1 MADFADVGLS
11 PTAIREAMDTA
22 RSARPG
28 QSSHERS
35 QAVLRLRIVVADDDP
50 DTVRTLRL
58 LLEDEGHE
66 VKSAGNGQAALD
78 AVRDFGADVLLLDIG
93 MPGLNGYE
101 VAQKLRERY
110 GSAKPTLIAIT
121 GRDSDSDKSFAR
133 STGFDH
139 YVSKPYEPRKLLALL
154 EERGRP

>member
-1 MADFADVGLS
+1 MSDRKPA
-11 PTAIREAMDTA
+11 
-22 RSARPG
+22 
-28 QSSHERS
+28 
-35 QAVLRLRIVVADDDP
+35 LRLRIVVADDDP

-58 LLEDEGHE
+58 LLEEEGHE

>member
-1 MADFADVGLS
+1 MSEGKRA
-11 PTAIREAMDTA
+11 
-22 RSARPG
+22 
-28 QSSHERS
+28 
-35 QAVLRLRIVVADDDP
+35 LRLRIVVADDDP

-58 LLEDEGHE
+58 LLEEEGHE
-66 VKSAGNGQAALD
+66 VKTASDGPAAFY

-93 MPGLNGYE
+93 MPGMSGFE

-121 GRDSDSDKSFAR
+121 GRDSAADRSFAR

-139 YVSKPYEPRKLLALL
+139 HVAKPYEPQQLLALI
-154 EERGRP
+154 ERLARPGAAP

>member
-58 LLEDEGHE
+58 LLEDEGHD

>member
-1 MADFADVGLS
+1 MSDRKPA
-11 PTAIREAMDTA
+11 
-22 RSARPG
+22 
-28 QSSHERS
+28 
-35 QAVLRLRIVVADDDP
+35 LRLRIVVADDDP

-58 LLEDEGHE
+58 LLEEEGHE

-121 GRDSDSDKSFAR
+121 GRDSDADKSFAR

-154 EERGRP
+154 EERRRP

>member
-1 MADFADVGLS
+1 MRTMS
-11 PTAIREAMDTA
+11 
-22 RSARPG
+22 
-28 QSSHERS
+28 ERKP
-35 QAVLRLRIVVADDDP
+35 ALRLRIVVADDDP

-58 LLEDEGHE
+58 LLEEEGHD
-66 VKSAGNGQAALD
+66 VKTASDGPAALY

-93 MPGLNGYE
+93 MPGMNGFE

-121 GRDSDSDKSFAR
+121 GRDSATDKSFAR

-139 YVSKPYEPRKLLALL
+139 HVAKPYEPRQLIALI
-154 EERGRP
+154 ERVARAGSLDKRPH

>member
-1 MADFADVGLS
+1 MSDRKPA
-11 PTAIREAMDTA
+11 
-22 RSARPG
+22 
-28 QSSHERS
+28 
-35 QAVLRLRIVVADDDP
+35 LRLRIVVADDDP

-58 LLEDEGHE
+58 LLEHEGHE

>member
-1 MADFADVGLS
+1 MND
-11 PTAIREAMDTA
+11 RK
-22 RSARPG
+22 
-28 QSSHERS
+28 
-35 QAVLRLRIVVADDDP
+35 AVVRLRIVVADDDP
-50 DTVRTLRL
+50 DTVRTLQL

-66 VKSAGNGQAALD
+66 VKTASDGPAALH

-93 MPGLNGYE
+93 MPGMNGFE

-121 GRDSDSDKSFAR
+121 GRDTAADKSFAR

-139 YVSKPYEPRKLLALL
+139 HVAKPYEPRQLIALIDSLARAGSADKRTPLAS
-154 EERGRP
+154 RRAASPKH

>member
-1 MADFADVGLS
+1 MSDRKAPV
-11 PTAIREAMDTA
+11 
-22 RSARPG
+22 
-28 QSSHERS
+28 
-35 QAVLRLRIVVADDDP
+35 RLRIVVADDDP

-66 VKSAGNGQAALD
+66 VKTAAD
-78 AVRDFGADVLLLDIG
+78 GPAAFYAVRDFGADILLLDIG
-93 MPGLNGYE
+93 MPGMNGFE

-121 GRDSDSDKSFAR
+121 GRDSAADKSFAR

-139 YVSKPYEPRKLLALL
+139 HVVKPYEPQQLIALIERLA
-154 EERGRP
+154 RAH